1 MRRITNTSGTCWTER
16 TPAARQQ
23 RGVGLIEVLLAV
35 VIVSIGFLAAARM
48 QVQSMST
55 SQNNYALSQA
65 KFIVLDMSERMRSNR
80 PALEAGSYGGLET
93 ADGKSMPDC
102 VNNATAC
109 SPADRMAADLYAW
122 SEYFHPTSANTP
134 PLLPSAPNVEAKGS
148 IEKMGD
154 SFQVTASWAERVD
167 NDFVERTYSV
177 RVIP

>member
-1 MRRITNTSGTCWTER
+1 
-16 TPAARQQ
+16 
-23 RGVGLIEVLLAV
+23 
-35 VIVSIGFLAAARM
+35 
-48 QVQSMST
+48 MST

-65 KFIVLDMSERMRSNR
+65 KFIVLDN
-80 PALEAGSYGGLET
+80 
-93 ADGKSMPDC
+93 C

-122 SEYFHPTSANTP
+122 SAYLHPTSANTP
-134 PLLPSAPNVEAKGS
+134 PLLPSAPGVDAKGS

-167 NDFVERTYSV
+167 NAFVERTYSV